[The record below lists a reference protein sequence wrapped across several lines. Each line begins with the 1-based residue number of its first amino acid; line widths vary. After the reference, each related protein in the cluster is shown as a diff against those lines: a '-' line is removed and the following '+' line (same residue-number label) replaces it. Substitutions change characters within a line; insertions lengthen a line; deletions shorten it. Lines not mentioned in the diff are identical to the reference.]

1 VKKYVFL
8 FTCFIC
14 SIHCLHAKENSTVA
28 IHHTDYSNL
37 IEASK
42 ENWLEIAGLFGG
54 ITYLGAKEWEWG
66 SSSFKFN
73 DEGWFDMDAG
83 SGGADKLGHLYSSY
97 LMTEFLTH
105 RMKTKGYSAE
115 SSAKYSAYLSWGLML
130 YVEIFD
136 GYSSDHGF
144 SYEDLIANTTGIGV
158 SYLKAKY
165 PDILG
170 DTLDLRVEY
179 SPSKGMKGF
188 HPITDYSGMKYIAV
202 AKLSGIDLFKDTPLK
217 YVEFQLGYYSR
228 GFNKDDRPYINYK
241 TTETFIGLSLN
252 LSELIFKPY
261 KKKLG
266 TVGKYANTITQY
278 IQLPGISIRKDI
290 NQRSQL
296 AKPQ

>member
-1 VKKYVFL
+1 MKNFIFL
-8 FTCFIC
+8 IINFAL
-14 SIHCLHAKENSTVA
+14 CLQYTQAKEPPKDFA
-28 IHHTDYSNL
+28 LPDYANL
-37 IEASK
+37 TEAST
-42 ENWLEIAGLFGG
+42 ENWLEIAGVFGG

-73 DEGWFDMDAG
+73 DEGWFGMDTG

-97 LMTEFLTH
+97 VMTEFLTH
-105 RMKTKGYSAE
+105 RMNKKGYSIE
-115 SSAKYSAYLSWGLML
+115 SSAKYSAYVSWGLML

-170 DTLDLRVEY
+170 DTLDLRIEY

-188 HPITDYSGMKYIAV
+188 HPVTDYSGLKYLAV
-202 AKLSGIDLFKDTPLK
+202 TKLSGIDMFKNTPLK
-217 YVEFQLGYYSR
+217 YLEFQVGYYSR
-228 GFNKDDRPYINYK
+228 GFKKDDRPFTDYK
-241 TTETFIGLSLN
+241 TSETFIGISLN

-261 KKKLG
+261 RKKLG
-266 TVGKYANTITQY
+266 KVGKYANTLTQY
-278 IQLPGISIRKDI
+278 MQVPGISIRENIKS
-290 NQRSQL
+290 RSML
-296 AKPQ
+296 AEPQ

>member
-1 VKKYVFL
+1 MKKYILL
-8 FTCFIC
+8 FTCLIL
-14 SIHCLHAKENSTVA
+14 SIECLHAEETPNIT
-28 IHHTDYSNL
+28 IHHPNYADL
-37 IEASK
+37 VEASK

-73 DEGWFDMDAG
+73 DEGWFDMNSG

-105 RMKTKGYSAE
+105 RMKGKGYNIESA
-115 SSAKYSAYLSWGLML
+115 AKYSAYISWGLMF
-130 YVEIFD
+130 YVEVFD

-144 SYEDLIANTTGIGV
+144 SYEDLIANTTGIGI

-165 PDILG
+165 PNILG
-170 DTLDLRVEY
+170 DTLDLRIEY

-188 HPITDYSGMKYIAV
+188 HPVTDYSGMKYIAV
-202 AKLSGIDLFKDTPLK
+202 TKLSGFELFKDTPLK
-217 YVEFQLGYYSR
+217 YLEVQLGYYSR
-228 GFNKDDRPYINYK
+228 GFKKDDRPYTNYK
-241 TTETFIGLSLN
+241 TTEAFIGLSLN

-261 KKKLG
+261 QKELG
-266 TVGKYANTITQY
+266 RVGKYANTLTQY
-278 IQLPGISIRKDI
+278 IQVPGISIRKDI

-296 AKPQ
+296 AKPE